1 MASISSIWKAF
12 RPRLLTHATQLPL
25 DRIRESLFAISA
37 AQATGFAPGWS
48 YTNSVTRGEASP
60 GTAEQPLRSYI
71 FYGTGNSKQWVKT
84 VCEYTGNNL
93 TQAAFYYSNDNEA
106 SYVPMY
112 NEDDVNYVLTLVYD
126 VDDNLESTSWG
137 NTP

>member
-1 MASISSIWKAF
+1 MTASTSIW
-12 RPRLLTHATQLPL
+12 RPYRPSQLTQSSVKPL
-25 DRIRESLFAISA
+25 DIVRQALFSLAA

-60 GTAEQPLRSYI
+60 GTAAQPARSYMY
-71 FYGTGNSKQWVKT
+71 YGTGNSKQWLKK
-84 VCEYTGNNL
+84 VCTYTGSVL
-93 TQAAFYYSNDNEA
+93 TKAAFYYSNDNEA

-112 NEDDVNYVLTLVYD
+112 NEDNANYVLTLTYD
-126 VDDNLESTSWG
+126 GSNNLQSTSWG